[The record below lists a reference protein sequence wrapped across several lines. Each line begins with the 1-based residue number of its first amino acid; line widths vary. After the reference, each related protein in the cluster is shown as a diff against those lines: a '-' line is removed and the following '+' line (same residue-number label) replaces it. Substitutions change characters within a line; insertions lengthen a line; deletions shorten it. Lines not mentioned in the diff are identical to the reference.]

1 MATAATAA
9 MNVTYTVP
17 ASDSLD
23 AALTSSWSMA
33 GATII
38 LLTGQVGFCLL
49 ELAQTYKKNRD
60 FIVLKNLMVILTV
73 VLTWFA
79 FGYAIAFGTNPEAN
93 DIQFAGFYHGWFG
106 DLSGGVEIL
115 PSPALA
121 NATTSGG
128 ASTNAVTEVPA
139 VEYNKTHVAEETY
152 DQTVIFNQR
161 RFFVYLAFMILA
173 SNIAT
178 SSVAE
183 RVKLRAIIAFVF
195 LQNVLIVP
203 VCLCWAY
210 ARPMQGSSDATGGL
224 GFLYNFGFFD
234 RAGAIPILYA
244 GALTS
249 LVASAVL
256 GPRYGVFM
264 PIDDQQ
270 KIAGGAK
277 EERQKGIMTLLQLE
291 RDSAFEIDEL
301 YLYKV
306 RKLIK
311 RELTQ
316 GNVESG
322 IDLPKMIF
330 GTFTLTICF
339 CMMNTLG
346 LNSQFD
352 LFSQQARYNANF
364 GFINPILSGATS
376 GLISFVL
383 KRYLLRSNVG
393 NHLFDVKALCN
404 GFLAGVV
411 AVSVGSGG
419 M

>member
-1 MATAATAA
+1 MATTATAALN
-9 MNVTYTVP
+9 MTYTVP

-73 VLTWFA
+73 ILTWFA
-79 FGYAIAFGTNPEAN
+79 FGYAIGFGTNPEAS

-352 LFSQQARYNANF
+352 LFSQ
-364 GFINPILSGATS
+364 
-376 GLISFVL
+376 
-383 KRYLLRSNVG
+383 
-393 NHLFDVKALCN
+393 
-404 GFLAGVV
+404 
-411 AVSVGSGG
+411 
-419 M
+419 

>member
-1 MATAATAA
+1 
-9 MNVTYTVP
+9 V
-17 ASDSLD
+17 S
-23 AALTSSWSMA
+23 
-33 GATII
+33 
-38 LLTGQVGFCLL
+38 
-49 ELAQTYKKNRD
+49 
-60 FIVLKNLMVILTV
+60 
-73 VLTWFA
+73 
-79 FGYAIAFGTNPEAN
+79 
-93 DIQFAGFYHGWFG
+93 
-106 DLSGGVEIL
+106 
-115 PSPALA
+115 
-121 NATTSGG
+121 
-128 ASTNAVTEVPA
+128 
-139 VEYNKTHVAEETY
+139 EETY

-161 RFFVYLAFMILA
+161 RFFVYLSFMILA

-183 RVKLRAIIAFVF
+183 RVKLKAIIAFVF
-195 LQNVLIVP
+195 LQNLLIVP

-411 AVSVGSGG
+411 SVSVGSGG

>member
-1 MATAATAA
+1 MATTAA
-9 MNVTYTVP
+9 ALNVTYTVP

-73 VLTWFA
+73 ILTWFA
-79 FGYAIAFGTNPEAN
+79 FGYAIGFGTNPEAS

-121 NATTSGG
+121 NATTSS
-128 ASTNAVTEVPA
+128 ATVTNTVTEVPA
-139 VEYNKTHVAEETY
+139 VSYNKTHVAEETY

-383 KRYLLRSNVG
+383 KRYLLKSNVG